1 MGMGIRI
8 KMAKWIR
15 SYDDE
20 KFENEEAAR
29 DAAAESID
37 IDDIADQI
45 ENNLMIYDLIRELER
60 LESPL
65 YFKLLE
71 AASETRFNACYTE
84 LKEDD

>member
-1 MGMGIRI
+1 
-8 KMAKWIR
+8 MAKWVR

-20 KFENEEAAR
+20 EFEDEEAAR
-29 DAAAESID
+29 DAAAQSID

-65 YFKLLE
+65 YFQLLKAAIE
-71 AASETRFNACYTE
+71 ARFNACYTE
-84 LKEDD
+84 LI